1 MIDSFIPQAS
11 SFADD
16 IDNLILFIGVIV
28 MAWFFLAQGIFF
40 YFILKFRAKPGQK
53 AVDMD
58 GYNPMHKKWITR
70 PHNAVLFFDIF
81 ILAFAIKVWNEVKIQ
96 MPEKVDATVELYAQR
111 WAWTFQHTGPNGKLE
126 PDNDPGS
133 DDIKTAHVLHVR
145 KGDVVKFIGISR
157 DVLHSFSVPAFR
169 LKQDLIPGRHNEGW
183 FKATESGEF
192 DIQCTEICGIGHGMM
207 AAKIV
212 VHEADDYAKWQAS
225 AGK

>member
-81 ILAFAIKVWNEVKIQ
+81 ILAFAIKVWSGGREIKPVQ
-96 MPEKVDATVELYAQR
+96 CLGRQRRREPGDADRRTAC
-111 WAWTFQHTGPNGKLE
+111 FHHE
-126 PDNDPGS
+126 PLDDGGGAITALLPS
-133 DDIKTAHVLHVR
+133 DH
-145 KGDVVKFIGISR
+145 
-157 DVLHSFSVPAFR
+157 
-169 LKQDLIPGRHNEGW
+169 
-183 FKATESGEF
+183 
-192 DIQCTEICGIGHGMM
+192 
-207 AAKIV
+207 
-212 VHEADDYAKWQAS
+212 
-225 AGK
+225 